1 MLRFATALLILAGGL
16 SNTLVAG
23 PVLQSHFSGTGSDWV
38 PDGKAGASFS
48 GEGLE
53 IKGENGVRYAGDGQE
68 IAKRLRE
75 SNALSF
81 SAWFHP
87 ENLDQEGPA
96 RIFTFSKNSS
106 ERNFTVGQE
115 KDRFEIRLRT
125 TGRGKNGTPGVL
137 TKRGSVER
145 KLTHLVFT
153 REANGNAAIF
163 LNGVDVVRE
172 RIDGDLSNW
181 DTDFEIAVGDELS
194 GGRPWKGRIVSIG
207 LYDEAFSPGQIAKLF
222 DSGPEGGASAIK
234 QKPKQP
240 VDPGAEL
247 FETRITTLLTQHC
260 LECHDSVTAEGDLD
274 LSRRL
279 DSHFKD
285 GILVAGRAADSLLWE
300 SIEND
305 DMPHDRP
312 PLSKE
317 EKELIREW
325 IDGGAAW
332 TVDFIDPAIYSRPAE
347 LAVPRARR
355 LTVDEHV
362 NTVRDTFGVDIA
374 KEARELLPPDVRA
387 DGFSNTAYNLTVDL
401 GHIEAYADL
410 AGILAGKID
419 VKNFVKRFSS
429 KRDLTDKTMIALIE
443 SMGETILRGPLDREE
458 TAIYRGVSTT
468 VASAGGDFDSAVSYV
483 IEAMCQ
489 SPRFLYRMERPPS
502 GDSARPVD
510 SYELA
515 SRLSYTIWGS
525 SPDGELLKLAR
536 EGRLRSPD
544 SVRQQ
549 AARML
554 KDPRAV
560 DQSLEFISQ
569 WLNLNRLSHL
579 QPSPAHFPDWNS
591 KLASDMRAETL
602 GFAKEVIWKQK
613 KPLSALLNS
622 QFSFV
627 SPELARHYEMQVTL
641 KENGL
646 QKVDLSSEKGR
657 GGLLTQGSI
666 LTVGG
671 DEASM
676 VTRGLFV
683 LNDLLR
689 GVIKDPPPCVDTTPV
704 ESKPGLTQ
712 RGVAMERVADKKCGG
727 CHVKFEPL
735 AYGLEKFDG
744 LGAFHEKDPYGNELR
759 EDGEILFP
767 GESRP
772 IPFETVEELM
782 DLLAQSDRVKET
794 MTWKLTQFAMG
805 RPLTARDA
813 TEVSNIHKSA
823 MEAGG
828 TYEDVM
834 TAIVQSELIRYIR
847 PTGKADANH

>member
-1 MLRFATALLILAGGL
+1 MLRFAIAILILAGGL
-16 SNTLVAG
+16 WDNLLAG
-23 PVLQSHFSGTGSDWV
+23 PVLQSRFAKTESSWI
-38 PDGKAGASFS
+38 PDGKAKASFS
-48 GEGLE
+48 GEGLQ
-53 IKGENGVRYAGDGQE
+53 IKGEKGVRYAGDAGE

-81 SAWFHP
+81 STWFQP

-96 RIFTFSKNSS
+96 RIFTFSRNSS

-125 TGRGKNGTPGVL
+125 TRRGKNGTPGIL

-153 REANGNAAIF
+153 REANGNATIF

-181 DTDFEIAVGDELS
+181 DGGFEIAVGDEMS
-194 GGRPWKGRIVSIG
+194 GGRPWKGRIVSFG
-207 LYDEAFSPGQIAKLF
+207 LFDEALSPEQVEKLF
-222 DSGPEGGASAIK
+222 DGGPGAGPSAIK

-240 VDPGAEL
+240 ADPGAEL
-247 FETRITTLLTQHC
+247 FETKITTLLTQHC

-274 LSRRL
+274 LSKRL
-279 DSHFKD
+279 DSHFEE
-285 GILVAGRAADSLLWE
+285 GILVAGKAADSLLWE

-305 DMPHDRP
+305 DMPHKRP
-312 PLSKE
+312 PLSKA
-317 EKELIREW
+317 EKKLIREW

-355 LTVDEHV
+355 LTVEEYV

-374 KEARELLPPDVRA
+374 KEARESLPPDVRA

-410 AGILAGKID
+410 AGILAGKLD
-419 VKNFVKRFSS
+419 VKNFVKRFSN

-458 TAIYRGVSTT
+458 KAIYRGVSTT
-468 VASAGGDFDSAVSYV
+468 VASAGGDFDAAVAYV

-525 SPDGELLKLAR
+525 SPDGELLRLAR

-544 SVRQQ
+544 SLRQQ

-560 DQSLEFISQ
+560 EQSLEFISQ
-569 WLNLNRLSHL
+569 WLDLGRLSHL
-579 QPSPAHFPDWNS
+579 QPSPTHFPDWNE
-591 KLASDMRAETL
+591 KLASDMRGETL

-622 QFSFV
+622 RFSYV
-627 SPELARHYEMQVTL
+627 SPELARHYGMQV
-641 KENGL
+641 KPEEKGL
-646 QKVDLSSEKGR
+646 HKVDLSSEKGR

-689 GVIKDPPPCVDTTPV
+689 GVIKDPPPCVDTTPI

-712 RGVAMERVADKKCGG
+712 RAVAMERVADKKCGG

-744 LGAFHEKDPYGNELR
+744 LGAFHEKDPHGNELR

-767 GESRP
+767 GDSKS
-772 IPFETVEELM
+772 IPFDTVEELM
-782 DLLAQSDRVKET
+782 DLLARSDRVKET

-813 TEVSNIHKSA
+813 NEVTDIHKTA
-823 MEAGG
+823 TEAGG

-834 TAIVQSELIRYIR
+834 TAMVQSELIRYIR
-847 PTGKADANH
+847 PAGDSDTNH